1 MGESGGVLD
10 GGVGVNLPPL
20 GAHAMLKPNYMD
32 RVSLSKPEKTC
43 QKERDHQVQPSNVI
57 FDDFSC
63 PRKLD
68 ISSLPW
74 VLVN

>member
-57 FDDFSC
+57 
-63 PRKLD
+63 LM
-68 ISSLPW
+68 ISRVHVSWTSHPCRGCS
-74 VLVN
+74 